1 MTSPKEITVL
11 NRINLST
18 QRLFS
23 GSQVWGGGSFT
34 SDSYDVAG
42 RVRDCALASF
52 AEPFGRRNAVSS
64 AANGAWNGKRPS
76 GDNPVPLASPSSPPP
91 LTF

>member
-1 MTSPKEITVL
+1 MFICRGLEQICRLINVVTKMTTPKERAVL

-18 QRLFS
+18 QRLFA
-23 GSQVWGGGSFT
+23 GSEVWGEGSFT

-52 AEPFGRRNAVSS
+52 AEPFARRNAVSS
-64 AANGAWNGKRPS
+64 AANGA
-76 GDNPVPLASPSSPPP
+76 
-91 LTF
+91 